1 MRSRAFALVT
11 VGIAA
16 AALFIAPTAAEAK
29 TAKPSISAVSPA
41 YGKTKGG
48 TKVTITGKN
57 FTKGVKVKFGTTLA
71 KSVKL
76 VSKTKLT
83 VITPKHSA
91 GNVHIRVITKAGTSA
106 KSDADLFDFQ
116 QPLNL
121 SAIRWTSASDAVTGV
136 AFTLPGKI
144 ETDTHTVLGTGDATY
159 EIRSWAG
166 VISDFAQCTAT
177 VETAKT
183 GTLQQVGL
191 QTASTI
197 VANQFKSLGATHLA
211 ISDSTPVTV
220 NGYGGVQF
228 DLAFDISGVPF
239 RMEYEVINT
248 TTAQVTMNCFAA
260 SPIVTDDQLI
270 AILQQANASVTIP
283 ANI

>member
-11 VGIAA
+11 VAIAA
-16 AALFIAPTAAEAK
+16 AALFIAPTAADAK
-29 TAKPSISAVSPA
+29 TAKPSISVVSPS

-48 TKVTITGKN
+48 TKITIIGKN
-57 FTKGVKVKFGTTLA
+57 FTKGVKVKFGTTAA

-83 VITPKHSA
+83 VVTPKHSA
-91 GNVHIRVITKAGTSA
+91 GVVHIRVITKAGTSA
-106 KSDADLFDFQ
+106 KTDADLFDFQ

-121 SAIRWTSASDAVTGV
+121 SALRWTSASDAVTGV
-136 AFTLPGKI
+136 AFSLPGKI
-144 ETDTHTVLGTGDATY
+144 ETDSHTLIGTGDATY
-159 EIRSWAG
+159 EIRTWAG

-183 GTLQQVGL
+183 GTLQETGL
-191 QTASTI
+191 QTASQV
-197 VANQFKSLGATHLA
+197 VANQFTGLGAKHLM
-211 ISDSTPVTV
+211 ISDTTPITV
-220 NGYGGVQF
+220 NGYNGVQF
-228 DLAFDISGVPF
+228 DLSFDLEGLSF
-239 RMEYEVINT
+239 RMGYEVVNT

-270 AILQQANASVTIP
+270 AILQRASTSVTIP